1 MSTFAVSRDEKR
13 MIFSSNLNG
22 KNNLWAIDF
31 PNQYPYLFAQVDQQC
46 SFIKID
52 PENRFV
58 LAGFDNDGDENYQI
72 YSLPTTGGKPQPLVT
87 GEPTDKFFFSH
98 LSKDG
103 KNLYYMTSKN
113 NPQFLNTHR
122 YEIDGQMDTLLFTGE
137 EGATT
142 LESVSSND
150 LMFITSQTF
159 ANTYSVAF
167 VHVNGEK
174 HLLTPSKEEVHT
186 TSDLLFVNDMIY
198 FVTNYGEEFSYV
210 ASFDI
215 KTKTFE
221 PVLKMKNENVTSL
234 KWNEQQQLFY
244 FITEKGVTDFL
255 YSLKLGA
262 DTPEEITCPT
272 DLISSLVVTE
282 NGTLYLLGASPT
294 TPTNIYRKK
303 SGEAFEQVTVNNV
316 LGVSSEQM
324 VEPDVITYES
334 FDGTEIEA
342 LLFKAKPELSN
353 GYTIF
358 WPHGGP
364 QWAERKQ
371 FRAMFQCFL
380 NRGYTIFAPNF
391 RGSTGYGASF
401 TKVIEGDWGEGPRL
415 DCVHGIEWLFA
426 QGITDRDKLFVVGGS
441 YGGYMALLLAGR
453 HADYFKAVVDIFGV
467 SNLFTFINSVP
478 EHWKPIMKRW
488 VGDPVEDKEKLTADS
503 PITYLDTMVKPMLVI
518 QGANDPRVVKE
529 ESDQIVE
536 ALQKNGVD
544 VEYLVL
550 DDEGHGFSKKENEIQ
565 VYERMLEFLEK
576 HQ

>member
-1 MSTFAVSRDEKR
+1 